1 MQPKD
6 KRFMKRK
13 AIVIGSGIS
22 GLSIT
27 RLLADT
33 FDVEVM
39 EAAPKAGGLIK
50 CDRVDGAL
58 FHRVGGHV
66 FNSKKQEVLDW
77 FWAHFNREEEFL
89 LARRNAKILFEG
101 QYIGYPLENY
111 LYQLP
116 EEKVR
121 EIVAE
126 LLEMIA
132 AKGGDETRYDNFK
145 DFLIGNFG
153 TRLYNLYFGPYNSKI
168 WNTDISKVPLEWLDG
183 KLPMPQIKEVIVSNI
198 LKREEGT
205 MVHATFWYAKM
216 GGSQF
221 IVDRLS
227 EGLNIHLSTPLKT
240 LAANGGHLAIN
251 DDEFQADVLV
261 YCGDVRKLRDVVSID
276 DVDLKEAM
284 EAVKD
289 FASNGTSNV
298 LCETDDNDISWLY
311 LPEAVFKA
319 HRIIYTGNFS
329 DTNNRGTG
337 RKTCVVEFSGKQEK
351 DYMLKELAN
360 LPGNLMPLAFNYE
373 PNSYIIQDKETRANV
388 KRLKQLLAK
397 YNIYLLGRFAEWEY
411 YNMDKCIEAAME
423 LASYIKQNPVENE
436 KAYISHSSLSA

>member
-1 MQPKD
+1 
-6 KRFMKRK
+6 MKKK
-13 AIVIGSGIS
+13 AIVVGTGMS
-22 GLSIT
+22 GLSAARMLT
-27 RLLADT
+27 AAC
-33 FDVEVM
+33 DVELL

-50 CDRVDGAL
+50 CDRIDGAL

-66 FNSKKQEVLDW
+66 FNSKKGEVLDW
-77 FWAHFNREEEFL
+77 FWKHFNRDEEFL
-89 LARRNAKILFEG
+89 LAKRNAKILFDG

-121 EIVAE
+121 EIVSE
-126 LLEMIA
+126 LLEMIGSRSGA
-132 AKGGDETRYDNFK
+132 EARYENFK

-153 TRLYNLYFGPYNSKI
+153 TKLYNLYFGPYNSKI

-183 KLPMPQIKEVIVSNI
+183 KLPMPQIKEVIISNV
-198 LKREEGT
+198 LKREEGG
-205 MVHATFWYAKM
+205 MVHATFWYAKR

-227 EGLNIHLSTPLKT
+227 EDLNIHLSTPLQS
-240 LAANGGHLAIN
+240 LAFN
-251 DDEFQADVLV
+251 DDQLIVNDGAFTADVLI
-261 YCGDVRKLRDVVSID
+261 YCGDVRRLRHIVQTHDGE
-276 DVDLKEAM
+276 LKEAM

-311 LPEAVFKA
+311 LPEEKFRA

-329 DTNNRGTG
+329 PANNEGHS

-351 DYMLKELAN
+351 AYMLRELAN
-360 LPGNLMPLAFNYE
+360 LPGNLKPLDFNYE
-373 PNSYIIQDKETRANV
+373 PNSYIIQDVQTRANV
-388 KRLKQLLAK
+388 RRLKEALAR
-397 YNIYLLGRFAEWEY
+397 YNVHLLGRFAEWEY

-423 LASYIKQNPVENE
+423 LTTHLSQQRINRE
-436 KAYISHSSLSA
+436 KTSLPYSGAGV